1 MCFFRRKN
9 KKLMKKYASNR
20 PKVEEETKFK
30 MGQFVHF
37 RFRDE
42 LYFGYVNRIYKN
54 TSGQIVYDIQVGG
67 QCPAIIR
74 GVEEKTIFILE
85 EKRKGY

>member
-1 MCFFRRKN
+1 MCFFKKKQ
-9 KKLMKKYASNR
+9 KKLLEKYSTKKSELEQNSTY
-20 PKVEEETKFK
+20 K

-42 LYFGYVNRIYKN
+42 LYFGYVNWIYKN
-54 TSGQIVYDIQVGG
+54 ASGQTVYDIQVGG

-74 GVEEKTIFILE
+74 GITEETMFIME
-85 EKRKGY
+85 ERKRN

>member
-1 MCFFRRKN
+1 MCFKRKKN
-9 KKLMKKYASNR
+9 LIKKYSAEKSSIEIN
-20 PKVEEETKFK
+20 TAYK

-42 LYFGYVNRIYKN
+42 LYFGYVNWIYKN
-54 TSGQIVYDIQVGG
+54 ASGQTVYDIQVGG

-74 GVEEKTIFILE
+74 GITEETMFIME
-85 EKRKGY
+85 ERKRN